1 MKSDN
6 KHNFRLTEKQ
16 PHTSKEKF
24 MFTRAFISTL
34 FVAILAVGC
43 ASNKPKNDADA
54 LANGA
59 DGANNGL
66 VLELNGDSDSNT
78 AGGLQTVYF
87 AFDSSTLGESTKA
100 ALTANAEFLK
110 ANASVD
116 VQVEGHADERGGR
129 QYNLALGER
138 RAKAV
143 RDHLVANGVASK
155 RISIIS
161 YGKEKP
167 MAEGHDESAWSK
179 NRRANFVITAK

>member
-1 MKSDN
+1 
-6 KHNFRLTEKQ
+6 
-16 PHTSKEKF
+16 
-24 MFTRAFISTL
+24 MFTRAFFSTV

-66 VLELNGDSDSNT
+66 TLELNGDSDSNT

-100 ALTANAEFLK
+100 SLTANAEFLK
-110 ANASVD
+110 ANATVD